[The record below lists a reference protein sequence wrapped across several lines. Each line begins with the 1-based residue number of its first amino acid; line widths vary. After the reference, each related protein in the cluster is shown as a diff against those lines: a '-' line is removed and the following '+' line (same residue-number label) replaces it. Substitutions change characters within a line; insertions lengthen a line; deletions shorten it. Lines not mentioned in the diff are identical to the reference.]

1 MPNAMQL
8 LRKLDWKHHETSQL
22 ITALLQI
29 AKSSRSMALRNVK
42 SPVKKKN
49 SDAAMLII
57 R

>member
-29 AKSSRSMALRNVK
+29 TKSSQSMALCEMFN
-42 SPVKKKN
+42 P
-49 SDAAMLII
+49 L
-57 R
+57 

>member
-29 AKSSRSMALRNVK
+29 AKSIQSMALCEMFN
-42 SPVKKKN
+42 P
-49 SDAAMLII
+49 L
-57 R
+57 

>member
-29 AKSSRSMALRNVK
+29 AKSIQSMAL
-42 SPVKKKN
+42 SEMFTP
-49 SDAAMLII
+49 L
-57 R
+57 